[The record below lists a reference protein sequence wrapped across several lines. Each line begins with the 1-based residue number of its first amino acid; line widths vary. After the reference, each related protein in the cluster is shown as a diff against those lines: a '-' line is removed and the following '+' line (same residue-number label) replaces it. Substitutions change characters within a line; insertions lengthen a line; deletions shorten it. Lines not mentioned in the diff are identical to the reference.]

1 MKMNKIKTLHYIK
14 LVYRG
19 IVFLAALFAYF
30 TFGLTVDKVGTAAI
44 AVWLLFLIEIIFK
57 FFPSPL
63 ESRGCQKQFK
73 KNYIPKGADIWLPYA
88 GKGVLLTLVLWS
100 VLNGIIAVL
109 YYTKIIDAGM
119 MVLISLAYAVSDMV
133 CVLFFCPFQKWLL
146 RTRCCVTCRIYN
158 WDYAMICT
166 PLIFINNIYAQIA
179 VIAAFL
185 LTARWEWTAFFRRER
200 FYTETNAALSCNGC
214 TEKNCRKR

>member
-1 MKMNKIKTLHYIK
+1 MKTNKIKTLHYIK

-30 TFGLTVDKVGTAAI
+30 TFGLTVDKVGAEAF
-44 AVWLLFLIEIIFK
+44 AVWLLFITEIICK
-57 FFPSPL
+57 FFPSSL

-73 KNYIPKGADIWLPYA
+73 KNYIPKGANIKLPYA
-88 GKGVLLTLVLWS
+88 GKGVLLTLILWS
-100 VLNGIIAVL
+100 LLNGAIAAL

-119 MVLISLAYAVSDMV
+119 LVLISLAYAVSDMV

-146 RTRCCVTCRIYN
+146 GTRCCVTCRIYN

-166 PLIFINNIYAQIA
+166 PLIFINNIYAHTA
-179 VIAAFL
+179 VILSL
-185 LTARWEWTAFFRRER
+185 LLLIRWEWTAFFRRER
-200 FYTETNAALSCNGC
+200 FYAETNAALSCSGC
-214 TEKNCRKR
+214 TEKNCRKK